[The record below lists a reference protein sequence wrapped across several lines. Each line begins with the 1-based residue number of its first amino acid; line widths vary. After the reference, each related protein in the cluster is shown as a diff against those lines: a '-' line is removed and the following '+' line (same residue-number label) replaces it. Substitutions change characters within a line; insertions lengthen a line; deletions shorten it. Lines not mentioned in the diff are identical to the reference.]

1 MPSSQRHDGEDEM
14 RIVDRT
20 PFKSPDGQIS
30 AVDRVRAMAK
40 YGSKW
45 YSDIQAQDAT
55 AALLGRQL
63 GSGYILLVNP
73 PLPGTDVLLPL
84 VLVGPV
90 GVFLINITNER
101 GVFSARGEEW
111 GTLTGERFT
120 PAKVNL
126 LTRTARMAE
135 ALQKFLEKQGFALL
149 VEPVLLAM
157 NPGMHVESV
166 RPIIRVVMSDAVER
180 FAIGL
185 AQATRT
191 LSIESASLISERILK
206 PRAPKKEGAG
216 SAPALAAV
224 ETGTAPEV
232 PAYMPQGYGDQ
243 PGASGQPEG
252 QAEGPL
258 TAETLGFS
266 FTEEPEPDAAPPKP
280 KPAQAAPA
288 KKPAKVAP
296 AGAGGVRFSRGQ
308 WTALGCLLLL
318 FILVLVAFI
327 VLAAMNA

>member
-1 MPSSQRHDGEDEM
+1 M

-20 PFKSPDGQIS
+20 PFKGPDGQIS

-40 YGSKW
+40 YGSRW

-63 GSGYILLVNP
+63 GGGYILLVNP
-73 PLPGTDVLLPL
+73 PLSGTDVLLPL

-101 GVFSARGEEW
+101 GVFSARGDEW

-185 AQATRT
+185 TQATRT
-191 LSIESASLISERILK
+191 LSLETAALISERILK
-206 PRAPKKEGAG
+206 PRAPQKEGAA
-216 SAPALAAV
+216 SAPAPGAG

-232 PAYMPQGYGDQ
+232 PAYVPQGYGDQ
-243 PGASGQPEG
+243 PGVPGQPEA

-258 TAETLGFS
+258 TAESLGFS

-288 KKPAKVAP
+288 KKPAKAAP
-296 AGAGGVRFSRGQ
+296 AGKGGLRFSRGQ
-308 WTALGCLLLL
+308 WIALGFLLLIFVL
-318 FILVLVAFI
+318 ILVAII